1 MCVSRNNR
9 NKDGDR
15 YRSRER
21 ERERKHYNQR
31 VSVKG
36 ETKGTG
42 GIKGSGDMTVIAVDR
57 VMAKKK
63 LLNINTVQ

>member
-15 YRSRER
+15 YGSRER
-21 ERERKHYNQR
+21 EEKHYNQR

-42 GIKGSGDMTVIAVDR
+42 GIEGSGDMTAIAVDGI
-57 VMAKKK
+57 MAKKK